1 LEPSSIVDKELSEKV
16 KELIYKH
23 SKTQEYFTQGEK
35 YPIDEH
41 LLERLKSGREEEVQI
56 YSIFKSLEDELS
68 QKQDTPYY
76 MDLKRRLR
84 NLWEEYNRKQVETK
98 QALEE
103 IRKLLED
110 FLKVK
115 EEEAQ
120 KPMLLISIHYK
131 LKNYQHLIKDI
142 EGLSQKIYELIEE
155 KPYWREDKEE
165 ERSLRLEILKLIK
178 NEGIDLDLANQIQK
192 ELIDFLKQ

>member
-1 LEPSSIVDKELSEKV
+1 VDKELSDKV

-23 SKTQEYFTQGEK
+23 SKTQEYFTQGKK

-41 LLERLKSGREEEVQI
+41 LLERLKSSREEDVQI
-56 YSIFKSLEDELS
+56 YSIFKSLEEELS
-68 QKQDTPYY
+68 QKPDTLYY
-76 MDLKRRLR
+76 MDLKRRLK

-103 IRKLLED
+103 IKKLLED

-115 EEEAQ
+115 EEEAR
-120 KPMLLISIHYK
+120 KPTLLISIHYK
-131 LKNYQHLIKDI
+131 LKDYRHLIKDT
-142 EGLSQKIYELIEE
+142 EGLSQKIYELIEG
-155 KPYWREDKEE
+155 KPYWKEDKKE
-165 ERSLRLEILKLIK
+165 ERKLRAEIVKLIK
-178 NEGIDLDLANQIQK
+178 NEGIDLKLATRIQE

>member
-1 LEPSSIVDKELSEKV
+1 LEPSSVVDKELSDKV

-23 SKTQEYFTQGEK
+23 SKTQEYFTQGKK

-41 LLERLKSGREEEVQI
+41 LLERLKSGREEDVQI
-56 YSIFKSLEDELS
+56 YSIFKSLEEELS

-103 IRKLLED
+103 IKKLLED

-120 KPMLLISIHYK
+120 KPTLLISIHYK
-131 LKNYQHLIKDI
+131 LKNYRHLIKDI
-142 EGLSQKIYELIEE
+142 EGLSQKIYELIEGN
-155 KPYWREDKEE
+155 PYWREDKKE
-165 ERSLRLEILKLIK
+165 ERKLRAEIVKLIK
-178 NEGIDLDLANQIQK
+178 NEEIDLKLATQIQE